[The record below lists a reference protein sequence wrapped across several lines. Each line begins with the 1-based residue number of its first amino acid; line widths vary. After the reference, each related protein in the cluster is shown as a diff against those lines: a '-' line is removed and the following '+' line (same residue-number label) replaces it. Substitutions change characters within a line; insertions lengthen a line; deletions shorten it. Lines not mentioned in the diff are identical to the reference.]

1 MYKHVLIPTD
11 GSELARTALM
21 HGLYFA
27 RSMNAKVTVITVEP
41 PNHVLGAPGIH
52 RARYSGEAILKQ
64 AAEDARVLGIHCEIV
79 HSRHPHEHEAIIQ
92 TAHERSCDLIIM
104 ASHGRT
110 GLSALLLGS
119 VTSKVLANSKVP
131 VVVYR
136 SIWPVDR
143 TN

>member
-1 MYKHVLIPTD
+1 
-11 GSELARTALM
+11 M

-41 PNHVLGAPGIH
+41 PSHVLNAPGIH
-52 RARYSGEAILKQ
+52 RARYCGEAILKQ
-64 AAEDARVLGIHCEIV
+64 ATEDARVLGIDCEIV
-79 HSRHPHEHEAIIQ
+79 HSRHAHEHEAIIQ
-92 TAHERSCDLIIM
+92 AAHERSCDLIIM

-143 TN
+143 AN